1 MSDKLSIVIL
11 AAGKGTRMKSA
22 LPKTLHKIAS
32 FTMLDLVIKSA
43 ESLKAD
49 NITIVIS
56 EEMGQFTQEITKNHP
71 HLKLSF
77 AIQKERLG
85 TAHGV
90 KIALQNNADIHNKII
105 VLYGDTPLI
114 TDKTLQNMSSSLD
127 KNNLSILGFDCF
139 EENKYGRLVINNN
152 KLERIVEFKDAN
164 EQEKQITLCNSG
176 VVGIKYNDVTA
187 LMNKIDNNNASQEFY
202 LTDLVAIAINENLN
216 VDFIK
221 ADSDEVLGVNSRI
234 ELNQAEE
241 IKQNRIRKYLM
252 ENGVTL
258 IDPKTNYFAA
268 DVKIENDVII
278 HPNVVIGKNT
288 KIKNGAEIKSFSHVE
303 GAQIAENVEIGPF
316 ARIRPGSK
324 LENNVKIGNF
334 VEVKKTKIAQGAKI
348 NHLSYIGDSNI
359 GQNTNIGAGTITCN
373 YDGYNKFTT
382 NIGENVFIGSNNSLI
397 APVNIGNNSVVGA
410 GSVVS
415 KDVSDDELAVS
426 RSKQINIKNGAIK
439 YHKNKNK

>member
-1 MSDKLSIVIL
+1 
-11 AAGKGTRMKSA
+11 
-22 LPKTLHKIAS
+22 
-32 FTMLDLVIKSA
+32 
-43 ESLKAD
+43 
-49 NITIVIS
+49 
-56 EEMGQFTQEITKNHP
+56 
-71 HLKLSF
+71 
-77 AIQKERLG
+77 
-85 TAHGV
+85 
-90 KIALQNNADIHNKII
+90 
-105 VLYGDTPLI
+105 
-114 TDKTLQNMSSSLD
+114 
-127 KNNLSILGFDCF
+127 
-139 EENKYGRLVINNN
+139 
-152 KLERIVEFKDAN
+152 
-164 EQEKQITLCNSG
+164 
-176 VVGIKYNDVTA
+176 
-187 LMNKIDNNNASQEFY
+187 
-202 LTDLVAIAINENLN
+202 
-216 VDFIK
+216 
-221 ADSDEVLGVNSRI
+221 
-234 ELNQAEE
+234 
-241 IKQNRIRKYLM
+241 M

-288 KIKNGAEIKSFSHVE
+288 KIKNGAEIKSFSHIE

-334 VEVKKTKIAQGAKI
+334 VEVKKAQIAQDTKI

-397 APVNIGNNSVVGA
+397 APVNIGNNSVIGA